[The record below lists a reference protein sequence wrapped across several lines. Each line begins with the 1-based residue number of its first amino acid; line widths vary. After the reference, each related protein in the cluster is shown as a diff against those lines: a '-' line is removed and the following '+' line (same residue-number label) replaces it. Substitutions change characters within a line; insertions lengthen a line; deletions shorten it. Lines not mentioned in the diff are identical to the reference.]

1 MLQKLVRVKEDVII
15 ILFSKMSN
23 ILRNKKVIQV
33 RDKKVKHLPRK
44 LPPMERPETPMN
56 ELRSGNSQRGNDLH
70 NLSISRFTYLNE
82 EKVSSF
88 RAIKELFE
96 EAKNSDDIVLAIQSF
111 ETKARNLYESKCF
124 TSCDLIEYR
133 QVYPFLTPLIK
144 TAPGPVLFQIVNALS
159 YILKAIESSKDIKP
173 KEPTI
178 PKIGKT
184 NSRFKNLE
192 PLPPLDSETRKQ
204 SAKEEELPTEHFYN
218 FISIL
223 LVKISSDKANDEI
236 FLNTD
241 LIQTIISLTGPSHKL
256 KTRIYAIT
264 TIKNEARNNNFRKL
278 LLKVPGF
285 SELFDIFQ
293 STTDGPD
300 LLEQCALAIRNLISD
315 AEYLDIIVKHNIH
328 TLLFASMLNFT
339 DNIKYCYA
347 CFRILTKI
355 SSRDNILQSLLKS
368 FPEDT
373 ILTLF
378 YTLLDKHKTNPL
390 LVSRLSYVFAD
401 FASQENSFIEVASKI
416 TEPYSL
422 SIIFDVLEVSEII
435 ENNEN
440 ALTLII
446 QVVANLSVNKECAS
460 ILSFGDSISKF
471 FSGRTFNEND
481 RLGYNLLC
489 TASNFTFHDHY
500 WSPKNLI
507 EALPNAIISKYVPS
521 IIEALR
527 TLCNLA
533 LVPNSMLID
542 SKIFELLGILINH
555 INPDIVLYSLQTLAN
570 LINHAGIRRRFR
582 SAGLVESLLE
592 LIRSDN
598 LDEME
603 LDAIAALIMNFGA
616 ITAEEAQ
623 DFYKALDEFEIPQD
637 AEIPNIFKDFLKQ
650 QMRVD
655 C

>member
-1 MLQKLVRVKEDVII
+1 MH
-15 ILFSKMSN
+15 N

-33 RDKKVKHLPRK
+33 REKKKVKHLPRK

-56 ELRSGNSQRGNDLH
+56 ELRSENSQRGTELQ
-70 NLSISRFTYLNE
+70 NLSISRLNE
-82 EKVSSF
+82 EKVMSF
-88 RAIKELFE
+88 KAIKELFE
-96 EAKNSDDIVLAIQSF
+96 EAKNSEDVANAIQSF
-111 ETKARNLYESKCF
+111 ETKARDLYESKRF
-124 TSCDLIEYR
+124 TSCDMIEYR
-133 QVYPFLTPLIK
+133 QIYPFLTPLIK
-144 TAPGPVLFQIVNALS
+144 TAPGPVLFQVVNALS

-173 KEPTI
+173 KEPTT
-178 PKIGKT
+178 PKIGKS
-184 NSRFKNLE
+184 NNRFKNLE

-204 SAKEEELPTEHFYN
+204 SEKEEDIPEHFN
-218 FISIL
+218 DFISIL

-236 FLNTD
+236 FLNID
-241 LIQTIISLTGPSHKL
+241 LIKTIISLSGPSHKL

-264 TIKNEARNNNFRKL
+264 TIKNEARNHNFRKIL
-278 LLKVPGF
+278 LEVPNF
-285 SELFDIFQ
+285 SELFGVFQ
-293 STTDGPD
+293 STADGPD
-300 LLEQCALAIRNLISD
+300 LLEQCALAIRNLIND

-328 TLLFASMLNFT
+328 ILLFKSMIDFT

-355 SSRDNILQSLLKS
+355 SSRDDILQSLLKS
-368 FPEDT
+368 FSEDAV
-373 ILTLF
+373 LTLF
-378 YTLLDKHKTNPL
+378 YTLLDKYKTNPL

-401 FASQENSFIEVASKI
+401 FASQENSFIEEASKI

-422 SIIFDVLEVSEII
+422 SVILNVLEVSEII

-440 ALTLII
+440 ALTLMI

-460 ILSFGDSISKF
+460 LLSYGDAISKF
-471 FSGRTFNEND
+471 FTGRAFNEND
-481 RLGYNLLC
+481 KLGYNLLC

-500 WSPKNLI
+500 WSPKSLI

-582 SAGLVESLLE
+582 SAGIVESLLE

-616 ITAEEAQ
+616 ITADEAQ
-623 DFYKALDEFEIPQD
+623 YFYKALDEFEIPQN

-650 QMRVD
+650 QMRID

>member
-1 MLQKLVRVKEDVII
+1 
-15 ILFSKMSN
+15 MSN

-33 RDKKVKHLPRK
+33 REKKKVKHLPRK

-56 ELRSGNSQRGNDLH
+56 ELRSENSQRRTELQ
-70 NLSISRFTYLNE
+70 NLSISRLNE
-82 EKVSSF
+82 EKVLSF

-96 EAKNSDDIVLAIQSF
+96 EAKNSEDVAHAIQSF
-111 ETKARNLYESKCF
+111 ETKARDLYESKHF
-124 TSCDLIEYR
+124 TSCDMIEYR
-133 QVYPFLTPLIK
+133 QIYPFLTPLIK
-144 TAPGPVLFQIVNALS
+144 TAPGPVLFQVVNALS

-173 KEPTI
+173 KEPAT
-178 PKIGKT
+178 PKIGKS
-184 NSRFKNLE
+184 NNRFKNLE

-204 SAKEEELPTEHFYN
+204 SEKEEDLPEHFN
-218 FISIL
+218 DFISIL
-223 LVKISSDKANDEI
+223 LVKISSNKANDEI
-236 FLNTD
+236 FLNID
-241 LIQTIISLTGPSHKL
+241 LIKTIISLSGPSHKL

-264 TIKNEARNNNFRKL
+264 TIKNEARNHNFRKIL
-278 LLKVPGF
+278 LEVPNF
-285 SELFDIFQ
+285 SELFGIFQ
-293 STTDGPD
+293 STIDGPD
-300 LLEQCALAIRNLISD
+300 LLEQCALAIRNLIND

-328 TLLFASMLNFT
+328 ILLFKSMIDFT

-355 SSRDNILQSLLKS
+355 SSRDDILQSLLKS
-368 FPEDT
+368 FSEDAV
-373 ILTLF
+373 LTLF
-378 YTLLDKHKTNPL
+378 YTLLDKYKTNPL

-401 FASQENSFIEVASKI
+401 FASQENSFIEEASKI

-422 SIIFDVLEVSEII
+422 SVILNVLEVSEII

-440 ALTLII
+440 ALTLMI

-460 ILSFGDSISKF
+460 LLSYGDAISKF
-471 FSGRTFNEND
+471 FTGRTFNEND
-481 RLGYNLLC
+481 KLGYNLLC

-500 WSPKNLI
+500 WSPKSLI

-555 INPDIVLYSLQTLAN
+555 INQDVVLYSLQTLAN

-582 SAGLVESLLE
+582 SAGIVESLLE

-616 ITAEEAQ
+616 ITADEAQ
-623 DFYKALDEFEIPQD
+623 YFYKALDEFEIPQN